1 MSLYAIVGTGG
12 HGREVMSLARRLPEL
27 TEAKEEA
34 KDAELVFVDVQ
45 PIHTSINGYRVLSV
59 EQFLSHPDE
68 KRFNPAVA
76 DHQVRRRVA
85 DQFEREGAQPFSIRA
100 SNAFELDDN
109 TIGVGLVLGPF
120 TLITTNA
127 RIGRYFHAAAYAYV
141 AHDCVIGDF
150 VSFGPAVKCN
160 GNVIVEDGAYIG
172 AGAMLRQGTTD
183 KPLVIGAGA
192 VVGMGAVVT
201 RSVAA
206 GQTVIGNPA
215 RLVD

>member
-1 MSLYAIVGTGG
+1 
-12 HGREVMSLARRLPEL
+12 MSLARRLPEL
-27 TEAKEEA
+27 AQGKNS
-34 KDAELVFVDVQ
+34 ELVFVDVD
-45 PIHTSINGYRVLSV
+45 PEHASVNGFRVLSV
-59 EQFLSHPDE
+59 EQFLSLPGD

-76 DHQVRRRVA
+76 DHQARRRVA
-85 DQFEREGAQPFSIRA
+85 EQFEREGAEPFSIRA

-109 TIGVGLVLGPF
+109 SIGVGLVLGPF

-127 RIGRYFHAAAYAYV
+127 CIGRYFHAAAYAYV
-141 AHDCVIGDF
+141 AHDCIIGDF
-150 VSFGPAVKCN
+150 VSFGPAAKCN

-172 AGAMLRQGTTD
+172 AGAILRQGSID

-206 GQTVIGNPA
+206 RQTVIGNPA
-215 RLVD
+215 RPVN

>member
-1 MSLYAIVGTGG
+1 MTLYAIVGTGG
-12 HGREVMSLARRLPEL
+12 HGREVMSLARRLPGI
-27 TEAKEEA
+27 TQ
-34 KDAELVFVDVQ
+34 DSNAELVFVDVQ
-45 PIHTSINGYRVLSV
+45 PEHTSINGFRVLSF
-59 EQFLSHPDE
+59 EQFLSDPGDN
-68 KRFNPAVA
+68 RFNPAVA
-76 DHQVRRRVA
+76 DHQARRRVA
-85 DQFEREGAQPFSIRA
+85 EQFERAGAQPFSIRA
-100 SNAFELDDN
+100 SNAFELDN
-109 TIGVGLVLGPF
+109 NSIGVGLVLGPF

-127 RIGRYFHAAAYAYV
+127 RIGQYFHAAAYAYV

-160 GNVIVEDGAYIG
+160 GNVIVEDGAYVG

-201 RSVAA
+201 RSVEA

-215 RLVD
+215 RLVS